1 MVKIEL
7 LELHTL
13 QSNKKEEKIDYNKME
28 NISHMRQK
36 PERQCILLIRE
47 YSPPL
52 HRDQNCI

>member
-1 MVKIEL
+1 MINIEL

-13 QSNKKEEKIDYNKME
+13 QSNKKEEKINYNKME
-28 NISHMRQK
+28 NISHMWQK